1 LATVRDVTLLFA
13 ITVFTSHEASHCL
26 CAWLPM
32 GDVSNERVQ
41 EGLKVTFRLSQGR
54 GCVGQGLGPP
64 YK

>member
-1 LATVRDVTLLFA
+1 
-13 ITVFTSHEASHCL
+13 
-26 CAWLPM
+26 M

-41 EGLKVTFRLSQGR
+41 EGLKVTFPLSQGR